1 MDLFVLLERMG
12 EIAPVYDWCNH
23 LDGYSQLK
31 QAQALEYAD
40 TGGGSLRVRTK
51 SSFSSFL
58 EIDEDLEDREHEVLA
73 WNPVE
78 SVSVPVNGHDL
89 RAMRINREKLRI
101 LLTHILMP
109 GAAKSQ
115 STSSLYIL
123 PLFEDPAYVALLFP
137 CSAQE
142 LGEIIKGLP
151 ADKTSIILTVSKSDV
166 SPIALKEVL
175 EHHPNVHLF
184 HISEFIVFSQHKEE
198 YIYNNPESF
207 QTIIKNHLHTTK
219 RGTLLDRPEGAN
231 WSDLEFVI
239 SSLDQSIEPDR
250 ILGGPKDEFILVKYD
265 SPWDDYRVK
274 CGVSAIDKFRGKKGQ
289 GSNSYIILRRFAKY
303 PNKGIM
309 TSSEQKDKTAM
320 SRLRKLLCEMFGY
333 NSFEDPI
340 PNPKRNATLLKTAF
354 RIRFS
359 AGKSDPLAREMA
371 LVPLYEYD
379 AIMAKQNQ
387 PTPRRGPRY

>member
-23 LDGYSQLK
+23 LDGYAQLK
-31 QAQALEYAD
+31 QARVLEYAD
-40 TGGGSLRVRTK
+40 TGGGALRVRTK
-51 SSFSSFL
+51 RCFSSFL

-73 WNPVE
+73 WDPVACA
-78 SVSVPVNGHDL
+78 SISINGHDL

-115 STSSLYIL
+115 SSNSLYLL

-137 CSAQE
+137 CSAHDLE
-142 LGEIIKGLP
+142 EILKSLP
-151 ADKTSIILTVSKSDV
+151 SDKTSIILTVSKSDV

-175 EHHPNVHLF
+175 GHYPNVHLF
-184 HISEFIVFSQHKEE
+184 HISEFIVFSHHKKE
-198 YIYNNPESF
+198 YIYNHPELF
-207 QTIIKNHLHTTK
+207 QEIIKKHLHTTK
-219 RGTLLDRPEGAN
+219 RDTLLDRPEGAN
-231 WSDLEFVI
+231 WRDLEFVI

-250 ILGGPKDEFILVKYD
+250 ILGEPKDEFIFVKYN
-265 SPWDDYRVK
+265 SPWGNYRVK
-274 CGVSAIDKFRGKKGQ
+274 CGVSAIDKFRGKKGK
-289 GSNSYIILRRFAKY
+289 GSNSYIILRHFAKY

-320 SRLRKLLCEMFGY
+320 TRLRKLLCEMFGY
-333 NSFEDPI
+333 NRFEDPI
-340 PNPKRNATLLKTAF
+340 PNPKRNATLLTPAF

-359 AGKSDPLAREMA
+359 AGKSDPLDREMT
-371 LVPLYEYD
+371 LEPLNEHD
-379 AIMAKQNQ
+379 DMMAKQNQ